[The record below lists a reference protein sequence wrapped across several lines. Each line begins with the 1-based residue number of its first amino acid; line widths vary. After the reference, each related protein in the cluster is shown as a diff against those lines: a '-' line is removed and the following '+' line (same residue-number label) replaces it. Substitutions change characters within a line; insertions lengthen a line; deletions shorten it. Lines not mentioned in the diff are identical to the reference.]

1 MNAPPMDDR
10 DGVIWYNG
18 KLVPWRD
25 AKFHVLT
32 HSLHYGNGVFEG
44 ERIYNGKVFKL
55 TEHSAR
61 LHRSANM
68 LAYELPYS
76 VAELDAATKL
86 VVKEN
91 KLESGYVRPVAW
103 RGAEVIGVSAKGTKV
118 HVAIAAFPWGAY
130 YEQKAIKLVTSRW
143 KRPSPESSP
152 AGSKAAGLYII
163 CTLAKDEAL
172 AAGAQDALMHDY
184 KGRLSEATGANLFL
198 LLNGE
203 LHTPTT
209 ETILNGITRLTI
221 MDLARKAGIKVV
233 EREIWPDELARA
245 SEVFLTGTAV
255 EVQPVGAID
264 GREYPVGPVTQKL
277 QADFATLAWKRH
289 EIRRHCLA
297 RARGPRRAVRV
308 LGRPRG
314 RVQEGRAA
322 RL

>member
-1 MNAPPMDDR
+1 MSSSPPMDDR

-18 KLVPWRD
+18 KLLPWRE
-25 AKFHVLT
+25 AKFHVLS

-44 ERIYNGKVFKL
+44 LRIYNGKAFKL
-55 TEHSAR
+55 TEHSRR
-61 LHRSANM
+61 LHKSANM

-86 VVKEN
+86 VIAEN
-91 KLESGYVRPVAW
+91 KLDSGYVRPIAW
-103 RGAEVIGVSAKGTKV
+103 RGAEVIGVSAIGAKV

-198 LLNGE
+198 LINGE

-209 ETILNGITRLTI
+209 ETILNGITRQTV
-221 MDLARKAGIKVV
+221 MDLARKAGITVV
-233 EREIWPDELARA
+233 EREIWPDELAKA
-245 SEVFLTGTAV
+245 TEVFLTGTAV

-264 GREYPVGPVTQKL
+264 GREYPVGPVTKKL
-277 QADFATLAWKRH
+277 QAEYAALV
-289 EIRRHCLA
+289 
-297 RARGPRRAVRV
+297 RA
-308 LGRPRG
+308 
-314 RVQEGRAA
+314 
-322 RL
+322 

>member
-1 MNAPPMDDR
+1 MSSPPMDDR

-18 KLVPWRD
+18 DLVPWRD
-25 AKFHVLT
+25 ARFHVLT
-32 HSLHYGNGVFEG
+32 HSMHYGNGVFEG
-44 ERIYNGKVFKL
+44 ERVYGGKVFKL

-76 VAELDAATKL
+76 VEELDAATRR
-86 VVKEN
+86 VVAEN
-91 KLESGYVRPVAW
+91 KLEAGYVRPVAW

-130 YEQKAIKLVTSRW
+130 YDQKAIRLVTSRW

-198 LLNGE
+198 LIDGE

-209 ETILNGITRLTI
+209 ETILNGITRLTV
-221 MDLARKAGIKVV
+221 MDLARKRGVKVV

-245 SEVFLTGTAV
+245 TEVFLTGTAV

-264 GREYPVGPVTQKL
+264 GREYPVGPVTRQLKDDYAAL
-277 QADFATLAWKRH
+277 
-289 EIRRHCLA
+289 
-297 RARGPRRAVRV
+297 VRM
-308 LGRPRG
+308 
-314 RVQEGRAA
+314 
-322 RL
+322 